1 MDTTVWKPLVVLFA
15 AMNTSDSSGYFP
27 YYGVPVSEVSP
38 YIRLIRAS
46 KRAIK
51 RLNAEVDERAEE
63 RDEKRGVSL
72 QSA

>member
-1 MDTTVWKPLVVLFA
+1 MQ
-15 AMNTSDSSGYFP
+15 
-27 YYGVPVSEVSP
+27 SEVSP

-51 RLNAEVDERAEE
+51 RLNAEVDKRAEE